1 MCTSIRMK
9 MLIYKVRYNTH
20 ICVHHTLFQV
30 FSLTVVPFRRSNHI
44 STFLRFIEYTCLA
57 FASIEVLFY
66 TVEPR
71 LCSYAIFAKC
81 RFIHSKDVDAYI
93 LLKPYTSST
102 FNHIPHRHYEQIMQI
117 FYPQHLVFMYLSSPR
132 QVYSTDKLRSRN
144 RHFSRYFHD
153 STNRS
158 KVALIFTGD
167 SVLNRTLAEQVI
179 SSWIFDVFII

>member
-44 STFLRFIEYTCLA
+44 STFLRFIEYTCLVSA
-57 FASIEVLFY
+57 IIEVLFY

-71 LCSYAIFAKC
+71 PCSYPIFAKC
-81 RFIHSKDVDAYI
+81 CFIHSKGADAYM
-93 LLKPYTSST
+93 LLKLYISST
-102 FNHIPHRHYEQIMQI
+102 QIHIQTVVMNKSCR
-117 FYPQHLVFMYLSSPR
+117 FSTRYPILMYLSSSR
-132 QVYSTDKLRSRN
+132 QVYSTEKLRSRN

-167 SVLNRTLAEQVI
+167 SILNRTLAE
-179 SSWIFDVFII
+179 

>member
-1 MCTSIRMK
+1 MYTSIWMVF
-9 MLIYKVRYNTH
+9 LFPLAA
-20 ICVHHTLFQV
+20 HTTKS
-30 FSLTVVPFRRSNHI
+30 FSLLSYPFGAAI
-44 STFLRFIEYTCLA
+44 AFSTFLQFIEYTCLA
-57 FASIEVLFY
+57 FAIVEVLFY

-93 LLKPYTSST
+93 WLKPYTSST